1 MNLAQLATELLEG
14 SIDIHVHAGPH
25 LLSSPRSVDPIEAA
39 QQAKDAG
46 MRALVYMD
54 VFENSSGI
62 AWLVSRTVPGIDVFG
77 GIILNTVYGGVNPRA
92 VKTALH
98 YGLGARFVSFG
109 AHSTYHE
116 ASREGRY
123 VDGEPL
129 PLYEIYPKFRDEE
142 LARAIRIPLKDP
154 VPPAMEEIFQMVAET
169 EGVFIN
175 TGHVS
180 AAEAMR
186 VVELAKRYGVQQVLI
201 ASPAVAQ
208 MNQEQKEQAVAMGAF
223 LERCLYDFSHTAGL
237 AKTNYYVE
245 PEYANEIFSSK
256 RKGVADF
263 FAEVARLGPSAYILA
278 TDFGS
283 YTVAPPVE
291 GMRQWIASLL
301 TYGFSPEDVRTMTAD
316 NPATLLGL

>member
-1 MNLAQLATELLEG
+1 MNLAQVATELLEG

-25 LLSSPRSVDPIEAA
+25 LMSSPRSVDPIEAA
-39 QQAKDAG
+39 EQARAAG

-54 VFENSSGI
+54 VFENSSGT
-62 AWLVSRTVPGIDVFG
+62 AWLVSRAVEGIEVFG
-77 GIILNTVYGGVNPRA
+77 GIILNTVYGGLNPRA

-98 YGLGARFVSFG
+98 YGSGARFVSFG

-123 VDGEPL
+123 VNGEPV

-142 LARAIRIPLKDP
+142 LARAIRIPLEDP
-154 VPPAMEEIFQMVAET
+154 VPPALEEILEMVAQS
-169 EGVFIN
+169 EGVFVN

-186 VVELAKRYGVQQVLI
+186 VVELTRRYGVDQVMI

-208 MNQEQKEQAVAMGAF
+208 MTREQKQRAVEQGAF

-256 RKGVADF
+256 RKGVADL
-263 FAEVARLGPSAYILA
+263 FAEIEDIGPSAYILA

-301 TYGFSPEDVRTMTAD
+301 TYGFTPEDVRTMTAV
-316 NPATLLGL
+316 NPGTLLGL